1 MPDAPASAIF
11 LMGPTA
17 SGKSAIALTL
27 VERFPL
33 EIINVDSASVY
44 RGMDI
49 GTAKPD
55 AATLRRVPHHLLD
68 CIDPTEAYSAAR
80 FRDEALKVMGEIAQ
94 RGHIPL
100 LVGGTMLYFKALQ
113 QGLDDLPA
121 ADPSVRVL
129 LDQEAQQR
137 GWPAMHAALAEV
149 DPVTAARLQP
159 GDAQRIQRALEVYR
173 VSGLPLSQYHG
184 TDSRQPLNARVLA
197 LGLMP
202 SDRSVLHRRIAL
214 RFDAMLEAG
223 LEAEVLALRQR
234 YALHPE
240 LPAMRAVG
248 YRQMWQFL
256 EGRIDRAT
264 LREMGIIA
272 TRQLAKR
279 QMTWLRSWP
288 ELLSFD
294 CLDPGVTGE
303 IEREIA
309 QFLKTRV

>member
-17 SGKSAIALTL
+17 SGKSAIALSL

-80 FRDEALKVMGEIAQ
+80 FREEALKVMGEIAQ

-137 GWPAMHAALAEV
+137 GWPAMHAVLAKV

-159 GDAQRIQRALEVYR
+159 GDSQRIQRALEVYR
-173 VSGLPLSQYHG
+173 VTGLPLSQYHR

-202 SDRSVLHRRIAL
+202 SARSVLHRRIAE

-234 YALHPE
+234 YTLNPE

-256 EGRIDRAT
+256 EGQIDRAT
-264 LREMGIIA
+264 LRERGIIA

-279 QMTWLRSWP
+279 QMTWLRGWS
-288 ELLSFD
+288 ELRSFD
-294 CLDPGVTGE
+294 CLDPGVTGAIEQE
-303 IEREIA
+303 IDR
-309 QFLKTRV
+309 FLKARV

>member
-17 SGKSAIALTL
+17 SGKSAIALGL
-27 VERFPL
+27 VARFPL

-55 AATLRRVPHHLLD
+55 TATLRRVPHHLLD

-80 FRDEALKVMGEIAQ
+80 FREEALKVMGEIAQ

-113 QGLDDLPA
+113 QGLDDLPT
-121 ADPSVRVL
+121 ADPLMRAL

-223 LEAEVLALRQR
+223 LEVEVRALRQR

-264 LREMGIIA
+264 LRETGIIA

-279 QMTWLRSWP
+279 QITWLRSWP

-303 IEREIA
+303 IERKIA
-309 QFLKTRV
+309 QFLKTRA